1 VRTDIGGNRA
11 VLSPEQGADTPPG
24 WRRRRTGAPAVA
36 FSVSG
41 TVDSLQEKELCVTV
55 AKGVRGV
62 TAVND
67 KIKVECSEKRPD
79 SEIKADVEKAL
90 QWDAYV
96 DHVMIQTEVTDGIVH
111 LSGIAGSAAEKR
123 LARMDAYVN
132 GVRAVDDTDLKVEK
146 WARDDDL
153 RDKKYVRKS
162 EDAIR
167 LAVSDALLFD
177 PRVSSFKI
185 DVAVAGSV
193 VTLRGTVDNLKAK
206 LAAAQDARNTV
217 GVRRVK
223 NHIKVK
229 PAMQLSA
236 PAIQKKIED
245 AFLRD
250 PYVSSYEIEVQLEDQ
265 QEYDVTVVGR
275 DPKTDLALIRV
286 TADADF
292 PEPAEFGDS
301 DEIPVGEGVMAVGN
315 PFGLGH
321 TVTVGI
327 ISAKGRVIG
336 AGPYDDFLQTD
347 AAINPGNS
355 GGPLFDMNGKVV
367 GINTAIIAG
376 GQGIGFAIPINLAV
390 DLLPQLKSGKTVCS

>member
-1 VRTDIGGNRA
+1 
-11 VLSPEQGADTPPG
+11 LSPEQGADTPPG
-24 WRRRRTGAPAVA
+24 WRRRRTEAPAVA

-67 KIKVECSEKRPD
+67 KIKVELSEKRPD

-111 LSGIAGSAAEKR
+111 LSGIVGSAAEKR
-123 LARMDAYVN
+123 LARIGAYVN

-153 RDKKYVRKS
+153 RDKKYVQKS

-167 LAVSDALLFD
+167 QAVSDALLFD

-236 PAIQKKIED
+236 SAI
-245 AFLRD
+245 
-250 PYVSSYEIEVQLEDQ
+250 
-265 QEYDVTVVGR
+265 
-275 DPKTDLALIRV
+275 
-286 TADADF
+286 
-292 PEPAEFGDS
+292 
-301 DEIPVGEGVMAVGN
+301 
-315 PFGLGH
+315 
-321 TVTVGI
+321 
-327 ISAKGRVIG
+327 
-336 AGPYDDFLQTD
+336 
-347 AAINPGNS
+347 
-355 GGPLFDMNGKVV
+355 
-367 GINTAIIAG
+367 
-376 GQGIGFAIPINLAV
+376 
-390 DLLPQLKSGKTVCS
+390 